1 MANNKY
7 SGYTPKS
14 SNQKREK
21 GTTEINNRLNQ
32 LNPFEFRKG
41 TDFELTS
48 MGVSRLAE
56 STPKE
61 RQNATEKVVKN
72 LGKHD
77 GYYTSFI
84 TYETTY
90 RNVKKKPSFQKW
102 LQEQE
107 ETKMKATETFNKK
120 GKRKSLVTLKEAIKT
135 QIRILIEAKKKK
147 DVDSDDG
154 DDEPSNKQIKKQTG
168 VEKSIADTA
177 GVLQTAK
184 SELPAL
190 KKYFNGIKTSMET
203 DVKDLKAKL
212 SNKDISQADYDAQ
225 YQGINA
231 KLKNDQKVQS
241 YVKFRR
247 LLKDAGLL
255 TNETY

>member
-1 MANNKY
+1 MANNNFY
-7 SGYTPKS
+7 GYTPKT

-21 GTTEINNRLNQ
+21 GNTEINNRLNKF
-32 LNPFEFRKG
+32 NPYEFRKG
-41 TDFELTS
+41 MDFELTS

-56 STPKE
+56 STPGE
-61 RQNATEKVVKN
+61 REKATEKVLKN
-72 LGKHD
+72 LDKHN
-77 GYYTSFI
+77 GYYTSLI

-90 RNVKKKPSFQKW
+90 RNTKKKPSFTKW
-102 LQEQE
+102 LKEQGE
-107 ETKMKATETFNKK
+107 INDMKPTEKFNKK
-120 GKRKSLVTLKEAIKT
+120 GKRTSLVALKEAIKNEV
-135 QIRILIEAKKKK
+135 RSLIEAKK
-147 DVDSDDG
+147 DTDNDE
-154 DDEPSNKQIKKQTG
+154 EPSTNQIKKQTG

-177 GVLQTAK
+177 SVLQQDK

-190 KKYFNGIKTSMET
+190 KKYFNGIKSSMES
-203 DVKDLKAKL
+203 DVKELKDKMA
-212 SNKDISQADYDAQ
+212 NGDISQTDYDTQ
-225 YQGINA
+225 YQGINT

>member
-7 SGYTPKS
+7 SGYTPKG

-21 GTTEINNRLNQ
+21 GTTEINNRLNH

-41 TDFELTS
+41 MDFELTN
-48 MGVSRLAE
+48 MGISRLAE

-102 LQEQE
+102 LKEQE

-135 QIRILIEAKKKK
+135 QIRILMEAKKDK
-147 DVDSDDG
+147 DVDSDD
-154 DDEPSNKQIKKQTG
+154 DEPSTKQIKKQTG

-177 GVLQTAK
+177 MVLQQAK
-184 SELPAL
+184 SELPNL
-190 KKYFNGIKTSMET
+190 KKYFNNIKTSMEA
-203 DVKDLKAKL
+203 DVKDLKEKL
-212 SNKDISQADYDAQ
+212 ANKDISQADYDAQ

>member
-7 SGYTPKS
+7 SGYTPKG
-14 SNQKREK
+14 SNQKRDK
-21 GTTEINNRLNQ
+21 GTTEINNRLNR

-41 TDFELTS
+41 MDFELTN

-61 RQNATEKVVKN
+61 REKATEKVIKN

-77 GYYTSFI
+77 GYYTSYI
-84 TYETTY
+84 TYETIY
-90 RNVKKKPSFQKW
+90 RNANKKPSFTKW
-102 LQEQE
+102 LQEQG
-107 ETKMKATETFNKK
+107 ETAMKPTEKFNRK
-120 GKRKSLVTLKEAIKT
+120 GKRTSLVALKEAIKT
-135 QIRILIEAKKKK
+135 EIRTLIEAKKKNEEEE
-147 DVDSDDG
+147 
-154 DDEPSNKQIKKQTG
+154 EPSTKQIKKQTG

-177 GVLQTAK
+177 TVLQQAK
-184 SELPAL
+184 SELPSL
-190 KKYFNGIKTSMET
+190 KKYFNNIKNSMES
-203 DVKDLKAKL
+203 DVKELKAKL
-212 SNKDISQADYDAQ
+212 ANKDISQTDYDAQ

>member
-32 LNPFEFRKG
+32 YNPFEFRKG
-41 TDFELTS
+41 MDFELTN
-48 MGVSRLAE
+48 MGCARLAE
-56 STPKE
+56 SSPNE
-61 RQNATEKVVKN
+61 RQKATEKVLKN
-72 LGKHD
+72 LDKHG
-77 GYYTSFI
+77 GYYTSLI

-90 RNVKKKPSFQKW
+90 RNTKKKPSFTKW
-102 LQEQE
+102 LQEQG
-107 ETKMKATETFNKK
+107 ETNDMKPTEKFNRR
-120 GKRKSLVTLKEAIKT
+120 GKRTSLVALKEAIKN
-135 QIRILIEAKKKK
+135 QIRTLIEAKK
-147 DVDSDDG
+147 DDNKE
-154 DDEPSNKQIKKQTG
+154 DDEEPSTKQIKKQTG

-177 GVLQTAK
+177 SVLQQAK

-190 KKYFNGIKTSMET
+190 KKYFNGIKTSMES
-203 DVKDLKAKL
+203 DVKDLKDKL
-212 SNKDISQADYDAQ
+212 SNGDISQTDYDTQ
-225 YQGINA
+225 YQGINT

>member
-7 SGYTPKS
+7 SGYTPKG

-21 GTTEINNRLNQ
+21 GNTEINNRLNH
-32 LNPFEFRKG
+32 LNPYEFRKG
-41 TDFELTS
+41 MDFELTN

-61 RQNATEKVVKN
+61 REKATEKVIKN

-90 RNVKKKPSFQKW
+90 RNTAKKPSFTKW

-107 ETKMKATETFNKK
+107 ETAMKATEKFNRK
-120 GKRKSLVTLKEAIKT
+120 GKRTSLVALKEAIKT
-135 QIRILIEAKKKK
+135 EIRSLIEAKKDK
-147 DVDSDDG
+147 DKDN
-154 DDEPSNKQIKKQTG
+154 DDEEPSTKQIKKQTG

-177 GVLQTAK
+177 MVLQQAK
-184 SELPAL
+184 SELPNL
-190 KKYFNGIKTSMET
+190 KKYFNNIKTSMEA

-212 SNKDISQADYDAQ
+212 ANKDISQTDYDAQ

>member
-32 LNPFEFRKG
+32 YNPFEFRKG
-41 TDFELTS
+41 MDFELTN
-48 MGVSRLAE
+48 MGSARLAE
-56 STPKE
+56 SSPNE
-61 RQNATEKVVKN
+61 RQKATEKVLKN

-77 GYYTSFI
+77 GYYTSLI

-90 RNVKKKPSFQKW
+90 RHTKKKPSFQKW

-107 ETKMKATETFNKK
+107 ETNMKPAEKFNRK
-120 GKRKSLVTLKEAIKT
+120 GKRTSLVALKEAIKT
-135 QIRILIEAKKKK
+135 EIRILIEAKKDENK
-147 DVDSDDG
+147 D
-154 DDEPSNKQIKKQTG
+154 DDEEPSTKQIKKQTG

-177 GVLQTAK
+177 SVLQQAK

-190 KKYFNGIKTSMET
+190 KKYFNGIKNSMES
-203 DVKDLKAKL
+203 DVKDLKDKL
-212 SNKDISQADYDAQ
+212 TNGDISQTDYDTQ
-225 YQGINA
+225 YQGINT

>member
-1 MANNKY
+1 MANNKLY
-7 SGYTPKS
+7 GYTPKD
-14 SNQKREK
+14 SNQKRDK
-21 GTTEINNRLNQ
+21 GTTEINNRLDR

-41 TDFELTS
+41 MDFELTN

-61 RQNATEKVVKN
+61 REKATEKVIKN

-77 GYYTSFI
+77 GYYTSYI
-84 TYETTY
+84 TYETIY
-90 RNVKKKPSFQKW
+90 RGADRKPSFTKW

-107 ETKMKATETFNKK
+107 ETNMKPAEKFDKK
-120 GKRKSLVTLKEAIKT
+120 GKRTSLVALKEAIKKE
-135 QIRILIEAKKKK
+135 IRTLIEAKKKNEEEE
-147 DVDSDDG
+147 
-154 DDEPSNKQIKKQTG
+154 EPSTKQIKKQTG

-177 GVLQTAK
+177 TVLQQAK

-190 KKYFNGIKTSMET
+190 KKYFNGIKSSMET
-203 DVKDLKAKL
+203 DVRELKAKL
-212 SNKDISQADYDAQ
+212 ANGDISQTDYNTQ
-225 YQGINA
+225 YQGINT

>member
-1 MANNKY
+1 MANNNLH
-7 SGYTPKS
+7 GYTPKG
-14 SNQKREK
+14 SNQKRVK
-21 GTTEINNRLNQ
+21 MSGTTNINNRLDRF
-32 LNPFEFRKG
+32 NPYEFRKG
-41 TDFELTS
+41 MDFELTS

-56 STPKE
+56 STPGE
-61 RQNATEKVVKN
+61 RGKATEKVLKN
-72 LGKHD
+72 LEKHN
-77 GYYTSFI
+77 GYYTSLI

-90 RNVKKKPSFQKW
+90 RNADRKPSFTKW
-102 LQEQE
+102 LQEQGE
-107 ETKMKATETFNKK
+107 IENMKPAEKFDRK
-120 GKRKSLVTLKEAIKT
+120 GKRTSLVALKEAIKRE
-135 QIRILIEAKKKK
+135 IRTLIEAKKKN
-147 DVDSDDG
+147 DEEE
-154 DDEPSNKQIKKQTG
+154 EPSTKEIKKQTG

-177 GVLQTAK
+177 NVLQQAK

-190 KKYFNGIKTSMET
+190 KKYFNSIKKSMEA

-212 SNKDISQADYDAQ
+212 ANGDISQTDYDTQ
-225 YQGINA
+225 YQGINT